1 MLKILF
7 CLDKLGQTKTFLKRR
22 SVWNIKNL

>member
-7 CLDKLGQTKTFLKRR
+7 CLDKLGQTKTFLKRM
-22 SVWNIKNL
+22 KH